1 MYTKKEYLFKKLKT
15 GHAFSHFSRTYPLRE
30 KSWKLIARTPCI
42 LYRYKLN

>member
-30 KSWKLIARTPCI
+30 KTPCI